1 MMSKSQRLQTIALLA
16 LLVVAFL
23 GMESSR
29 ATYQLTKWY
38 QPKLATVTT
47 LTPTQVELNQI
58 LQRAMWDVPLVSQ
71 YEHFVYKSGPAETTN
86 CHNPEG
92 YSQVHNIQAFDAL
105 HAEFIKSGGHHVLC
119 VRAGDTTQVDE
130 TWQSLQ
136 FASDLIPELNRQR
149 QVAISTEGDAY
160 RVAMNRE
167 VAELAGYQYKF
178 GSPGITDCE
187 KLDGYTALRSEA
199 VMVRKAQTPA
209 TVCIIPPATMNAI
222 HPVAY
227 YLE

>member
-1 MMSKSQRLQTIALLA
+1 MSKSQGLQTIALLA

-23 GMESSR
+23 GIESSR
-29 ATYQLTKWY
+29 ATYQLTKVY
-38 QPKLATVTT
+38 QAKVAVVTG
-47 LTPTQVELNQI
+47 LTPTQLELNQI
-58 LQRAMWDVPLVSQ
+58 LQRAMWDVPLVSH
-71 YEHFVYKSGPAETTN
+71 YDHFVYKSGPAESTN

-92 YSQVHNIQAFDAL
+92 YSRVHNIQAFDAL
-105 HAEFIKSGGHHVLC
+105 HADFIRSGGHHVLC

-136 FASDLIPELNRQR
+136 FASDLIPELNRHR
-149 QVAISTEGDAY
+149 RVVISSEGDAY
-160 RVAMNRE
+160 RVAMNRD

-178 GSPGITDCE
+178 GAPGETDCQ
-187 KLDGYTALRSEA
+187 KLEGYTALRAEA

-209 TVCIIPPATMNAI
+209 TVCIMSPSTMDTKSSTL
-222 HPVAY
+222 AY